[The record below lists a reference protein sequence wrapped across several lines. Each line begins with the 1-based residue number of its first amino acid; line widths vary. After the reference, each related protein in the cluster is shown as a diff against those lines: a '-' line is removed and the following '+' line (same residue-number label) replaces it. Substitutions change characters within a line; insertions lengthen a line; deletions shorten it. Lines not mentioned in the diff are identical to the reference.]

1 MVSLSR
7 WWGFRLRLS
16 ARLSL
21 TVAANA
27 NTTALRCIDIPSAT
41 SIFAGA
47 AASPQTPPLLPLALS
62 RQPAPAPLARLP
74 GGPVAPLVV
83 ADHLRRVTQLRRA
96 AQALQPQPQQHPQ
109 PAADLLGRHR
119 RIFPP
124 AAPPPARPRSPS
136 ST

>member
-74 GGPVAPLVV
+74 GGPVVGGV
-83 ADHLRRVTQLRRA
+83 QR
-96 AQALQPQPQQHPQ
+96 Q
-109 PAADLLGRHR
+109 PAHDQGGL
-119 RIFPP
+119 P
-124 AAPPPARPRSPS
+124 AVRQPVQ
-136 ST
+136 